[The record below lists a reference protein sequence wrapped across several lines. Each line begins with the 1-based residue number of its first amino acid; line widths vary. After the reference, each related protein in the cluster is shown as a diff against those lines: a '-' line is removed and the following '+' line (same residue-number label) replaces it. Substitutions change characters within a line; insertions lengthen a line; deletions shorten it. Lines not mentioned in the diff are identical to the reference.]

1 VAGALSP
8 NQREIAGIL
17 NQNTAAL
24 QSQIEALL
32 RYNEATFDAHHL
44 HREPTDM
51 SALLAHAID
60 SQRLQWQAAKLT
72 VDTEGKA
79 RPITVDADK
88 MGVAIGNLLSNAVRF
103 SPQGGVISF
112 KLEERNDRLLI
123 DCADQGPGVAPNDAA
138 RIFEPFYQGQR
149 QPPGAR
155 RGNGIGLSIV
165 QEYIAAHQGVL
176 QLLPSDQGA
185 RFRIELPY

>member
-1 VAGALSP
+1 
-8 NQREIAGIL
+8 
-17 NQNTAAL
+17 
-24 QSQIEALL
+24 
-32 RYNEATFDAHHL
+32 
-44 HREPTDM
+44 
-51 SALLAHAID
+51 
-60 SQRLQWQAAKLT
+60 
-72 VDTEGKA
+72 
-79 RPITVDADK
+79 
-88 MGVAIGNLLSNAVRF
+88 
-103 SPQGGVISF
+103 VIVF

-123 DCADQGPGVAPNDAA
+123 DCADQGPGVAPNDTA

-165 QEYIAAHQGVL
+165 QEYIAAHHGVL